1 MLSESIST
9 DLEQKKQHCSCAH
22 CGLPVPASM
31 YHPENTRMFCCHGC
45 ETAYLILQDDDE
57 LRNTLQERQ
66 QHSNRDL
73 DYTSM
78 DHDAFK
84 TRYVRSLSP
93 ERRQIRLLLEGIYCS
108 SCVFAIEKLS
118 QYLDGVISSRVNLT
132 NSTVTIEWDPEI
144 VSLSVI
150 AQTLHRLG
158 YSPHPVDDDRFAEI
172 GRKENRKRLINLA
185 VAGACAGNAMMIAF
199 ALYSGVFSGMAT
211 EHLHLFRWTSL
222 IVATVSLFGPGSLFF
237 QSAWRAMQTRT
248 SHMDV
253 PVAVGLLAG
262 YGLGLANTVLGRGEI
277 YFDSISVL
285 VFLLLIGRYL
295 QFWQQRKAVHQISL
309 LKALTPQYARRINK
323 ENLGQQI
330 TESIPLDAIEIGD
343 ELEVRAGDLIPVD
356 GLIRSGKSSVDCSIL
371 TGESIGVPVIAGD
384 HVSAGTMNIS
394 SPLVIQAECL
404 VAHSRLSEIASL
416 VEAGIQS
423 KTPIV
428 QFANAIGGYFVSIVL
443 LLAGLT
449 FLGWAAFSLELAINH
464 AMTLLIVAC
473 PCALGLATPFTIA
486 IAQARAARQQ
496 ILVKSGD
503 VFEQLQNR
511 GTVWLDKTG
520 TITEGK
526 ISVVEYQG
534 EAELIP
540 IIFAIEKNV
549 VHPIATALVR
559 DLASKKEFSLTDRIE
574 DVNSLPGYG
583 VCGQIN
589 GATIAVGSEKLI
601 EKMTLSIS
609 EDLNVRLNQFHQSGL
624 TGIVIAV
631 DGTVKAI
638 CAISDQIRPDA
649 SIAIEQLKSAG
660 WKVGILSGD
669 HTEVVNLVGSQL
681 GIPAGMTFS
690 QISPEQKL
698 EIIQNSSRQ
707 ETTIMV
713 GDGVNDSASL
723 AAASMGIAVHGG
735 AAVSLQA
742 ADVYINR
749 PGLLGITVL
758 MQGAKKTVRTIR
770 FNFAVSL
777 SYNIIAA
784 GLAMSGMINPIIAAI
799 LMPLSS
805 LSVLTIAFLN
815 PAFRENQS

>member
-1 MLSESIST
+1 MLSESVNLDAVKGNPHSG
-9 DLEQKKQHCSCAH
+9 CAH
-22 CGLPVPASM
+22 CGLPVPATM
-31 YHPENTRMFCCHGC
+31 RHPENARLFCCHGC

-57 LRNTLQERQ
+57 LRKTLQERQ
-66 QHSNRDL
+66 QNSPQDA

-84 TRYVRSLSP
+84 SRYVRSTSP
-93 ERRQIRLLLEGIYCS
+93 ERRQVRLLLEGIYCS

-118 QYLDGVISSRVNLT
+118 QYQEGVISSRVNLT
-132 NSTVTIEWDPEI
+132 NSTVTIEWDSEI
-144 VSLSVI
+144 VSLSAI

-158 YSPHPVDDDRFAEI
+158 YPPHPADDDRFAEI
-172 GRKENRKRLINLA
+172 GREENRKRLINLA

-211 EHLHLFRWTSL
+211 EYLLLFRWTSL

-237 QSAWRAMQTRT
+237 QSAWRALQTRT

-285 VFLLLIGRYL
+285 VFLLLVGRYL

-309 LKALTPQYARRINK
+309 LKSLTPQYARRIKK
-323 ENLGQQI
+323 ENVVQQI

-356 GLIRSGKSSVDCSIL
+356 GLIRSGKSSIDCSIL

-384 HVSAGTMNIS
+384 HVSAGTTNIS

-428 QFANAIGGYFVSIVL
+428 QFANAIGGYFAGIVL

-449 FLGWAAFSLELAINH
+449 FAGWAAFSLELAINH

-526 ISVVEYQG
+526 ITVVEYQG
-534 EAELIP
+534 DKEVIP
-540 IIFAIEKNV
+540 MIVAIEKHV

-559 DLASKKEFSLTDRIE
+559 DLDPTKEYSETNRIE
-574 DVNSLPGYG
+574 ELNTIPGYG
-583 VCGQIN
+583 VCGRMN
-589 GATIAVGSEKLI
+589 GGTVAVGSEKLI
-601 EKMTLSIS
+601 QKMKLSIS
-609 EDLNVRLNQFHQSGL
+609 EDFKERLNRYHQSGM

-631 DGTVKAI
+631 DGTVNAI

-649 SIAIEQLKSAG
+649 LVAVEQLKSAG

-669 HTEVVNLVGSQL
+669 HIEVVNQVGKQL
-681 GIPAGMTFS
+681 GIPASMTFS

-698 EIIQNSSRQ
+698 EIVQESSKH
-707 ETTIMV
+707 ETIIMV
-713 GDGVNDSASL
+713 GDGVNDSAPL
-723 AAASMGIAVHGG
+723 AAASVGIAVHGG
-735 AAVSLQA
+735 AAASLQA

-749 PGLLGITVL
+749 PGLLGISVL
-758 MQGAKKTVRTIR
+758 MQGAKKTVRTVR

-777 SYNIIAA
+777 TYNIVAA
-784 GLAMSGMINPIIAAI
+784 GLAMSGMINPIIAAV

>member
-1 MLSESIST
+1 
-9 DLEQKKQHCSCAH
+9 
-22 CGLPVPASM
+22 
-31 YHPENTRMFCCHGC
+31 MFCCHGC

-57 LRNTLQERQ
+57 LRKTLQERQ

-118 QYLDGVISSRVNLT
+118 QYLEGVISSRVNLT
-132 NSTVTIEWDPEI
+132 SSTVTIEWNSDL
-144 VSLSVI
+144 VSLSMI

-158 YSPHPVDDDRFAEI
+158 YPPHPADDDRFAEI
-172 GRKENRKRLINLA
+172 GRAENRKRLINLA

-199 ALYSGVFSGMAT
+199 ALYSGVFSGMAA
-211 EHLHLFRWTSL
+211 EYLHLFRWTSL
-222 IVATVSLFGPGSLFF
+222 IVATVSLCGPGSLFF
-237 QSAWRAMQTRT
+237 RTAWSALKTRT

-285 VFLLLIGRYL
+285 VFLLLVGRYL

-309 LKALTPQYARRINK
+309 LKALTPQYARRIK
-323 ENLGQQI
+323 HDHEGQQV

-343 ELEVRAGDLIPVD
+343 VLEVRAGDLIPVD
-356 GLIRSGKSSVDCSIL
+356 GVVSSGNSSIDCSIL
-371 TGESIGVPVIAGD
+371 TGESIGVPVTVGD
-384 HVSAGTMNIS
+384 HVSAGTTNLL
-394 SPLVIQAECL
+394 SPLVIQAKCL

-428 QFANAIGGYFVSIVL
+428 QFANAIGGYFVVIVL

-449 FLGWAAFSLELAINH
+449 FAGWATFSLELAINH

-503 VFEQLQNR
+503 VFEHLQQP

-534 EAELIP
+534 ETELIP
-540 IIFAIEKNV
+540 AILAIEKQV
-549 VHPIATALVR
+549 VHPIANALLR
-559 DLASKKEFSLTDRIE
+559 DLVSTGELSETDHVE
-574 DVNSLPGYG
+574 EVNTLPGYG
-583 VCGQIN
+583 VCGRIN

-609 EDLNVRLNQFHQSGL
+609 EPFKKQLNRYHQSGL

-631 DGTVKAI
+631 DGTVQAI

-669 HTEVVNLVGSQL
+669 HVEVVNKVGKQL
-681 GIPAGMTFS
+681 GIPEEMTFS

-698 EIIQNSSRQ
+698 EIVKESSKQ

-723 AAASMGIAVHGG
+723 AAASVGIAVHGG

-749 PGLLGITVL
+749 PGLLGITAL

-770 FNFAVSL
+770 LNFAVSL

-815 PAFRENQS
+815 PAFRVDQP